1 MNLIP
6 HYADPHDISITFR
19 YRKTVLNELRF
30 IILSNDIKN
39 SSISI
44 DNYSLDTVR
53 LGRGGGGV
61 NPPTT
66 PRSLPPLPLRENVS
80 DFSQKKRGYTTSNGL
95 EQ

>member
-6 HYADPHDISITFR
+6 HYADPHHISITFR

-61 NPPTT
+61 FAPSSPPSRKRFRFFSEKTRLHDLEW
-66 PRSLPPLPLRENVS
+66 PRTVN
-80 DFSQKKRGYTTSNGL
+80 FT
-95 EQ
+95 